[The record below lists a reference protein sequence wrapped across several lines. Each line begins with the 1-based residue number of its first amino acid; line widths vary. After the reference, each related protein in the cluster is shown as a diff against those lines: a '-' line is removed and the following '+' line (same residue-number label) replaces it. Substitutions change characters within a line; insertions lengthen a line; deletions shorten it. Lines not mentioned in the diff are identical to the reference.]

1 MSPLQPSPSTG
12 AVKRLAGSDRRLFSD
27 HLLHLALD
35 DRQLRFEQG
44 MSDEAIRRYV
54 DAIDFTVDAVFIIGE
69 QDEKIDNS
77 PFAAAHLSRGLGYAE
92 LGLSVL
98 DGHRGEGLGSALFE
112 RALQTCTH
120 WGISELFTH
129 CFANNRPMVHLAQK
143 YGMRVITQGSE
154 ADGFMPVPLADTG
167 ALLYV
172 PAT

>member
-1 MSPLQPSPSTG
+1 
-12 AVKRLAGSDRRLFSD
+12 V
-27 HLLHLALD
+27 
-35 DRQLRFEQG
+35 
-44 MSDEAIRRYV
+44 
-54 DAIDFTVDAVFIIGE
+54 FTIGE
-69 QDEKIDNS
+69 RDGEIEKT
-77 PFAAAHLSRGLGYAE
+77 PLAAAHLSRGLGYAE

-98 DGHRGEGLGSALFE
+98 DGQRGKGLGSALFE

-143 YGMRVITQGSE
+143 YGMRVIAQGSE
-154 ADGFMPVPLADTG
+154 ADGFMPVPMANTS